1 MSKMVPILIDEY
13 TQAACF
19 TYGRSGYANPDR
31 IVLHHWGSDGQKHDN
46 VVAWFKMK
54 SSYVS
59 AHFVVSGTRVTQ
71 MVSLDDT
78 AWHAGN
84 WDWNCRS
91 IGIEMR
97 PEKDETTQKTVAELI
112 AQIWT
117 HYGKLPLY
125 EHREIVPTGCP
136 GRWHKAEVKAQAE
149 EAYKKLTAKKATTTK
164 KETSTATKKKAK
176 TLTASKITAY
186 AKQVIRGDYGNG
198 AERVKALKAKLK
210 KDGYSGTAA
219 QVDKIQAKVN
229 EILG

>member
-1 MSKMVPILIDEY
+1 MATIQIDEY
-13 TQAACF
+13 IQAACF
-19 TYGRSGYANPDR
+19 TRGRSGKEIDR
-31 IVLHHWGSDGQKHDN
+31 IVLHHWGNDGQKHDN
-46 VVAWFKMK
+46 IINWFKNPL
-54 SSYVS
+54 SNVS

-71 MVSLDDT
+71 MVNLNDT

-125 EHREIVPTGCP
+125 EHREIVATGCP
-136 GRWHKAEVKAQAE
+136 GRWKKAEVKDMAE
-149 EAYKKLTAKKATTTK
+149 EAYKKLTAKKATEKKTASTTTK
-164 KETSTATKKKAK
+164 KKTTK

-198 AERVKALKAKLK
+198 FERVKALKAKLK
-210 KDGYSGTAA
+210 KDGYAGTAA

>member
-1 MSKMVPILIDEY
+1 MATIQIDEY
-13 TQAACF
+13 IQAACY
-19 TYGRSGYANPDR
+19 TRGRSGKEIDR
-31 IVLHHWGSDGQKHDN
+31 IVLHHWGNDGQKHDN
-46 VVAWFKMK
+46 IINWFKNTL
-54 SSYVS
+54 SNVS
-59 AHFVVSGTRVTQ
+59 AHFVVSGERVTQ

-84 WDWNCRS
+84 WDWNCKS

-97 PEKDETTQKTVAELI
+97 PEKDEATQKTVAELI

-136 GRWHKAEVKAQAE
+136 GRWKKAEVKAMAE
-149 EAYKKLTAKKATTTK
+149 EAYKKLTAKKATEKKTASTTTK
-164 KETSTATKKKAK
+164 KKTTK

-210 KDGYSGTAA
+210 KDGYAGTAA

>member
-1 MSKMVPILIDEY
+1 MATIQIDEY
-13 TQAACF
+13 IQAACY
-19 TYGRSGYANPDR
+19 TSGRSGKEIDR
-31 IVLHHWGSDGQKHDN
+31 IVLHHWGNDGQKHDN
-46 VVAWFKMK
+46 IINWFKNPL
-54 SSYVS
+54 SNVS

-78 AWHAGN
+78 AWHAGV

-91 IGIEMR
+91 IGIEAR
-97 PEKDETTQKTVAELI
+97 PEHDKTTQETVAKLI

-117 HYGKLPLY
+117 HWGKLPLY
-125 EHREIVPTGCP
+125 EHREIVATGCP
-136 GRWHKAEVKAQAE
+136 GRWKKAEVKAQAE
-149 EAYKKLTAKKATTTK
+149 EAYKKLTAKKATEKKTASTTTK
-164 KETSTATKKKAK
+164 KKTTK

-210 KDGYSGTAA
+210 KDGYAGTAA

>member
-1 MSKMVPILIDEY
+1 MSKMVPIVIDEY

-31 IVLHHWGSDGQKHDN
+31 IVLHHWGNDGQKHDN

-59 AHFVVSGTRVTQ
+59 AHFVVSDTRVTQ
-71 MVSLDDT
+71 MVSLNDT

-91 IGIEMR
+91 IGIEAR
-97 PEKDETTQKTVAELI
+97 PEHDKTTQETVAKLV

-125 EHREIVPTGCP
+125 EHREIVATGCP
-136 GRWHKAEVKAQAE
+136 GRWKKEEVKAMAE
-149 EAYKKLTAKKATTTK
+149 KYYKEYTAEKTSSSTK
-164 KETSTATKKKAK
+164 KTTK
-176 TLTASKITAY
+176 TLTSSKITAY

-198 AERVKALKAKLK
+198 DARVTALKKQLK
-210 KDGYSGTAA
+210 KDGYAGTDAE
-219 QVDKIQAKVN
+219 VKKIQAKVN
-229 EILG
+229 ALLA

>member
-1 MSKMVPILIDEY
+1 MATIVIDEY
-13 TQAACF
+13 KQAACF
-19 TYGRSGYANPDR
+19 TRGRSGRDLDR

-46 VVAWFKMK
+46 IINWFKNPL
-54 SSYVS
+54 SNVS

-136 GRWHKAEVKAQAE
+136 GRWHKAEVKAMAE
-149 EAYKKLTAKKATTTK
+149 EAYKKLTAKKTTTTK
-164 KETSTATKKKAK
+164 KATSTTTKKKTTK

-198 AERVKALKAKLK
+198 ADRVKALKAKLK
-210 KDGYSGTAA
+210 KDGYTGTAA